1 MCREGEFLLCTRVNP
16 HQTTIFGEYFWRPRF
31 PDTSRK
37 SIRILYQ
44 ADGNSPEKIGST
56 ETPVAATMDAGSVL
70 IFDDRIL
77 HRGGHNRAFCDR
89 DVAFFSYRNLEL
101 LAFYRDHYIT
111 CLAGIKQCKCMVN
124 LRDFPLIVHC
134 LGW

>member
-1 MCREGEFLLCTRVNP
+1 MIFSKHRRVADP
-16 HQTTIFGEYFWRPRF
+16 
-31 PDTSRK
+31 
-37 SIRILYQ
+37 RILYQ

-77 HRGGHNRAFCDR
+77 HRGGHNRADNRDR

-101 LAFYRDHYIT
+101 LAFYIP
-111 CLAGIKQCKCMVN
+111 LEPIFPSF
-124 LRDFPLIVHC
+124 LR
-134 LGW
+134 

>member
-16 HQTTIFGEYFWRPRF
+16 HQTTIWETIFIFLETTFSSLILS
-31 PDTSRK
+31 SRK

-56 ETPVAATMDAGSVL
+56 EAPVAATMDAGSVL

-101 LAFYRDHYIT
+101 L
-111 CLAGIKQCKCMVN
+111 
-124 LRDFPLIVHC
+124 
-134 LGW
+134 

>member
-1 MCREGEFLLCTRVNP
+1 LE
-16 HQTTIFGEYFWRPRF
+16 TTFSSLILS
-31 PDTSRK
+31 SRK

-56 ETPVAATMDAGSVL
+56 EAPVAATMDAGSVL

-101 LAFYRDHYIT
+101 LAFYRDRYIT
-111 CLAGIKQCKCMVN
+111 CLGGLTMQMYGKFEG
-124 LRDFPLIVHC
+124 FPLNSALFGLVI
-134 LGW
+134 